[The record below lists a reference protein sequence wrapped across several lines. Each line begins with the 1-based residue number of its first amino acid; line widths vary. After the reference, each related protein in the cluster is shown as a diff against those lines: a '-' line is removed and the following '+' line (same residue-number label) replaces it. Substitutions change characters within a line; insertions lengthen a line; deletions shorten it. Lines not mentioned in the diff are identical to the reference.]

1 MWKTMEKTIGV
12 PFGKLQ
18 TNGDFHIYVS
28 LQQGIHFFMLLI
40 FLLKMQLETRVLFC
54 FLIVLL

>member
-1 MWKTMEKTIGV
+1 MWRTMEKNIGV

-18 TNGDFHIYVS
+18 KWWDFHIYVS
-28 LQQGIHFFMLLI
+28 LQRGIHFFMPQI
-40 FLLKMQLETRVLFC
+40 FLLKMQLETQVLFC

>member
-1 MWKTMEKTIGV
+1 MEKTIGV

-40 FLLKMQLETRVLFC
+40 FLLKMQLETQVLFC